1 MTPDNLIIEDFD
13 FSRYEITRIYPLGGK
28 TVIQI
33 GEPISETPRNTLLSK
48 IDDLEHDYKILE
60 EEKESAE
67 SELEKA
73 EKELND
79 LEEKH
84 EEELDKIESS
94 LESAEQFLGI
104 ETSERLIHRRIAEL
118 TRKIDENFQSEKVSG
133 LEIDNNALADTI
145 FRQEQTIA
153 NQDQKI
159 ADLERELKICSQ
171 DASYWAA
178 RAKQSEALKK

>member
-13 FSRYEITRIYPLGGK
+13 FFQYPITRIYPLGGK

-33 GEPISETPRNTLLSK
+33 GEPISETPRNALSSK

-73 EKELND
+73 EKELNY

-104 ETSERLIHRRIAEL
+104 ETSERLIHRRICEL
-118 TRKIDENFQSEKVSG
+118 ARKIEENLQSEKVAG
-133 LEIDNNALADTI
+133 LEIDNRALCDTI
-145 FRQEQTIA
+145 EKQARIIA
-153 NQDQKI
+153 K
-159 ADLERELKICSQ
+159 LEEKLLAEKE
-171 DASYWAA
+171 
-178 RAKQSEALKK
+178 K